1 MNLTNVVASG
11 LLLASLCGALHAANK
26 DFGEGLANSG
36 PAQILRNARH
46 QHDHWNGVGRIRN
59 ESQTLCTASLLDTR
73 DESGKSGPAYV
84 VTSSHCLHR
93 LNGAVQRDLPIKG
106 SISFNYFD
114 DTLEALK
121 TYPLKTLRWG
131 SSHGVDLAVIE
142 LQATLASLITTG
154 ITPLKLA
161 EEIPADG
168 VDILALTAPEW
179 DTLHLAACTQQASR
193 ELVEQ
198 PFVWRVTMKNQ
209 CEGVALGGFGG
220 PLLDRA
226 SNRLFGILSTSTR
239 GQPAERKCQR
249 DAPCEVN
256 NGIPVWQTETNYGSP
271 ITFLNQC
278 FVGGVLQTDGEHC
291 ELYPT
296 TSITFKKPTPI
307 QQYFLKKA
315 DGRGK
320 DIVPRWNLP
329 FSINTP
335 FYRYKTT
342 RRAIDCENPALYSVP
357 IKAAHAYVNDPIGP
371 QTGMHMLCIVGVE
384 SAEQRVTSG
393 MMKNALSLAVE
404 LAEPGSART
413 PNLSISLDKQGLA
426 AYTLVWH
433 LAPPF
438 MQRYTYKY
446 GPAATTDCL
455 RPVDYLPIPPTPVKE
470 DEDEDEEV
478 IALVHPLN
486 DDPATPPEKYAQ
498 LISVQGTPYKIC
510 TYAYDQADQPSTL
523 RVDVLKPR

>member
-1 MNLTNVVASG
+1 M
-11 LLLASLCGALHAANK
+11 
-26 DFGEGLANSG
+26 
-36 PAQILRNARH
+36 
-46 QHDHWNGVGRIRN
+46 
-59 ESQTLCTASLLDTR
+59 
-73 DESGKSGPAYV
+73 
-84 VTSSHCLHR
+84 
-93 LNGAVQRDLPIKG
+93 
-106 SISFNYFD
+106 
-114 DTLEALK
+114 
-121 TYPLKTLRWG
+121 
-131 SSHGVDLAVIE
+131 IE

-296 TSITFKKPTPI
+296 TSITFKTDTHP
-307 QQYFLKKA
+307 A
-315 DGRGK
+315 
-320 DIVPRWNLP
+320 VLP
-329 FSINTP
+329 QES
-335 FYRYKTT
+335 
-342 RRAIDCENPALYSVP
+342 RRQGQGHRAALEPALQHQ
-357 IKAAHAYVNDPIGP
+357 HAV
-371 QTGMHMLCIVGVE
+371 
-384 SAEQRVTSG
+384 
-393 MMKNALSLAVE
+393 LSLQNHAPSHR
-404 LAEPGSART
+404 LRKPGALQRA
-413 PNLSISLDKQGLA
+413 DQGC
-426 AYTLVWH
+426 
-433 LAPPF
+433 P
-438 MQRYTYKY
+438 
-446 GPAATTDCL
+446 CL
-455 RPVDYLPIPPTPVKE
+455 R
-470 DEDEDEEV
+470 
-478 IALVHPLN
+478 
-486 DDPATPPEKYAQ
+486 Q
-498 LISVQGTPYKIC
+498 
-510 TYAYDQADQPSTL
+510 
-523 RVDVLKPR
+523 